1 MLKRF
6 AFVAPLL
13 ALTAPALAQTADDAV
28 KGVYVGAKELCDQ
41 AKSQSLQSVI
51 EAGNTI
57 LTNQGLESIE
67 FNCAF
72 LQVLKNPRM
81 PAGWVVTAMC
91 EEPGYAYPEMF
102 SLVER
107 TPGELEVAVMSEAH
121 GAYSLP
127 SDDGQDAPGEEES
140 QPQAEAA
147 PSPPSP
153 PSPPAQEEEGSGD
166 ADGEAY
172 GLSGVW
178 YRCDGVAA
186 P

>member
-1 MLKRF
+1 M
-6 AFVAPLL
+6 
-13 ALTAPALAQTADDAV
+13 
-28 KGVYVGAKELCDQ
+28 
-41 AKSQSLQSVI
+41 
-51 EAGNTI
+51 
-57 LTNQGLESIE
+57 
-67 FNCAF
+67 
-72 LQVLKNPRM
+72 LKNPRM

-127 SDDGQDAPGEEES
+127 SDDGQDAPGEEEL

-166 ADGEAY
+166 ADGEHTAFQA
-172 GLSGVW
+172 SGIVATGSRRPSAQDRSNSQLR
-178 YRCDGVAA
+178 YRVCCVVDGA
-186 P
+186 PV